1 MSGKPYIGALP
12 RLIRIEKEAPTIG
25 IRWRA
30 LAGMLTVSDRT
41 RALEIFRQ
49 RAVSSDEIAEDAISY
64 LITDANGGSWS
75 GIEPTAARPRP
86 RPTYFTN

>member
-30 LAGMLTVSDRT
+30 LAGMLTVSD
-41 RALEIFRQ
+41 
-49 RAVSSDEIAEDAISY
+49 
-64 LITDANGGSWS
+64 
-75 GIEPTAARPRP
+75 
-86 RPTYFTN
+86 